1 MRVPVSWLR
10 EYAPIP
16 EPYDALEVGR
26 RLTLAGLE
34 VEAVEQVGHDVH
46 GVITAQ
52 VMAVEELTEFKK
64 PIRYCRVA
72 TSDAELTADPETL
85 TGVICGAT
93 NFSVGDRVAF
103 ATVGAVLPGGFEI
116 TAAKKYGRVSEG
128 MICAVD
134 ELGIGEDHTG
144 ILVLAPDT
152 PLGVDFT
159 AYARLRDDVLEITV
173 TPDRGYAV
181 SIRGVARE
189 LASAYQVPYTD
200 PALTFVP
207 GEDDPGLA
215 AEAGVEDLARAGDPD
230 ARAGGL
236 RAGAGPWPAAIADP
250 TACDRFVLREVRGF
264 APAARTPL
272 WMQVRLAR
280 SGMRSVSLAV
290 DVTNYLMLELG
301 QPLHAFDRAKLNGPI
316 VVRRARPGET
326 LTTLDHVTR
335 TLYESDILITDDS
348 GPISMAGTMGG
359 LATEIDDDSTD
370 IVIEGAHF
378 SDTGTAKMSRRHR
391 LHSEA
396 SYRFERGT
404 DRELPLRATARAAA
418 LLADLGGATVVPGV
432 THAQVPVTP
441 VTIQVAADYPD
452 RVAGV
457 VYGMDTVVA
466 RLQEVGCE
474 VRSTP
479 ASAPPTIAPWR
490 AKKAPAAPVSQE
502 HEHGQRDR
510 QHMVLLVTPPSWR
523 PDLTDAADL
532 AEEVIR
538 LEGYGNIPVRTPR
551 ATAGQ
556 GLTERQKSLRAIART
571 LGAAGF
577 VEVHCDP
584 FAPATEADSLML
596 APEDPRRP
604 AVKVANPLSEDQPR
618 LRTTL
623 LPGLFRT
630 LVRNIGR
637 GFPDTALFETG
648 LVFLPRPGAPGVAPI
663 LATDRGPTEAELAT
677 LAAALPDQPQ
687 RVGGVLA
694 GHRELAGWWGPG
706 RPETWADAIEAARSV
721 GAVNHLTFEVR
732 AAAEAPWHPGR
743 CAALYVR
750 TATDSRARGGEDREW
765 LAGHAG
771 ELHPRVIAAYGLPS
785 RTCAFELDLAVLAA
799 AAEAAEPVRGPALS
813 AYPVATQDV
822 ALVVSQEVPA
832 AEVVAA
838 LAAGAGELLE
848 DVRLFDVYTGAQLG
862 EGRKSLAYTLRL
874 RAPDR
879 TLTAAEATA
888 VRDAAVAEAARRT
901 GAVLRLSGSDAH
913 LVKVTVARRVVGH
926 DRRVEAGNRF
936 GCAGET
942 PLVPCFA
949 HAVFRA
955 FR

>member
-34 VEAVEQVGHDVH
+34 VEAVEQVGHDVR

-52 VMAVEELTEFKK
+52 VIMIEELTGFKK

-72 TSDAELTADPETL
+72 VTDSELTADPETL
-85 TGVICGAT
+85 TGVICGAA
-93 NFSVGDRVAF
+93 NFSEGDRVAF

-116 TAAKKYGRVSEG
+116 TAARKYGRVSQG

-134 ELGIGEDHTG
+134 ELGIGEDHSG
-144 ILVLAPDT
+144 ILILPPDT

-159 AYARLRDDVLEITV
+159 EYASLRDDVLEITV

-200 PALTFVP
+200 PALSFVP
-207 GEDDPGLA
+207 GEDASGI
-215 AEAGVEDLARAGDPD
+215 EDATADPD
-230 ARAGGL
+230 AK
-236 RAGAGPWPAAIADP
+236 PWPAVIADP

-264 APAARTPL
+264 SPTARTPL

-280 SGMRSVSLAV
+280 CGMRGVSLAV

-301 QPLHAFDRAKLNGPI
+301 QPLHAFDRTKLSGTI

-335 TLYESDILITDDS
+335 TLDETDILITDDS

-378 SDTGTAKMSRRHR
+378 SDTGTAKMARRHR

-418 LLADLGGATVVPGV
+418 LLASLGGATMVPGA

-441 VTIQVAADYPD
+441 VTIQLAADYPD

-479 ASAPPTIAPWR
+479 STQAPTIAPWR
-490 AKKAPAAPVSQE
+490 AGTSEQPAAVGHSFEHE
-502 HEHGQRDR
+502 HEHGKHDR
-510 QHMVLLVTPPSWR
+510 QHMILLVTPPSWR
-523 PDLTDAADL
+523 PDLTDPADL

-538 LEGYGNIPVRTPR
+538 LEGYGNVPVRQPR

-571 LGAAGF
+571 LAAVGF
-577 VEVHCDP
+577 VEVHSDP

-604 AVKVANPLSEDQPR
+604 AVKVANPLSEDQPQ

-623 LPGLFRT
+623 LPGLLRT

-648 LVFLPRPGAPGVAPI
+648 QVFLPRPGSPGIAPI
-663 LATDRGPTEAELAT
+663 LATDHGPTEAELAT
-677 LAAALPDQPQ
+677 LDAALPDQPP
-687 RVGGVLA
+687 RVAGVLT
-694 GHRELAGWWGPG
+694 GNRELAGWWGPG
-706 RPETWADAIEAARSV
+706 TRATWADAIEAARSV
-721 GAVNHLTFEVR
+721 GAVSHLRFEVR

-750 TATDSRARGGEDREW
+750 AAAGDGQDREW

-771 ELHPRVIAAYGLPS
+771 ELHPRVIAAYGLPP
-785 RTCAFELDLAVLAA
+785 RTSAFELDFAVLATA
-799 AAEAAEPVRGPALS
+799 AAAADPVRGPALP
-813 AYPVATQDV
+813 AYPLATQDV
-822 ALVVSQEVPA
+822 ALVVPAEVPA

-838 LAAGAGELLE
+838 LTAGAGELLE

-888 VRDAAVAEAARRT
+888 ARDAAVAEAARRT
-901 GAVLRLSGSDAH
+901 GAVLRH
-913 LVKVTVARRVVGH
+913 
-926 DRRVEAGNRF
+926 
-936 GCAGET
+936 
-942 PLVPCFA
+942 
-949 HAVFRA
+949 
-955 FR
+955 

>member
-26 RLTLAGLE
+26 RLTQAGLE
-34 VEAVEQVGHDVH
+34 VEAVEQVGHDVR
-46 GVITAQ
+46 GVIIAQ
-52 VMAVEELTEFKK
+52 VMTVEELSGFKK

-72 TSDAELTADPETL
+72 VADEELDRDPETL
-85 TGVICGAT
+85 TGVICGAV
-93 NFSVGDRVAF
+93 NFAAGDRVAF
-103 ATVGAVLPGGFEI
+103 ATVGATLPGGFEI
-116 TAAKKYGRVSEG
+116 TAAKKYGRVSAG

-134 ELGIGEDHTG
+134 ELGIGEDHSG
-144 ILVLAPDT
+144 ILILPPDT
-152 PLGVDFT
+152 PLGVDFA
-159 AYARLRDDVLEITV
+159 AYAGLKDDVLEIAV

-189 LASAYQVPYTD
+189 LASAYRVPYTD
-200 PALTFVP
+200 PALTFVA
-207 GEDDPGLA
+207 GEDTADEAAADGSAAPPGA
-215 AEAGVEDLARAGDPD
+215 VT
-230 ARAGGL
+230 
-236 RAGAGPWPAAIADP
+236 WPAEIADP

-264 APAARTPL
+264 DPKAATPL

-301 QPLHAFDRAKLNGPI
+301 QPLHAFDRDKLHGPL

-326 LTTLDHVTR
+326 LVTLDHVTR
-335 TLYESDILITDDS
+335 TLHEADILITDDS

-359 LATEIDDDSTD
+359 LATEIGDDSTD

-378 SDTGTAKMSRRHR
+378 SDTGTATMSRRHR

-418 LLADLGGATVVPGV
+418 MLARLGGATVVPGA
-432 THAQVPVTP
+432 THAQVPWQP
-441 VTIQVAADYPD
+441 ATIQLAADYPD

-457 VYGMDTVVA
+457 SYGMDTVVA

-479 ASAPPTIAPWR
+479 AGSAPTIAPWR
-490 AKKAPAAPVSQE
+490 AQGGPAAPAAPA
-502 HEHGQRDR
+502 R
-510 QHMVLLVTPPSWR
+510 QQGHLPMVLLVTPPSWR

-538 LEGYGNIPVRTPR
+538 LEGYGNVPVRQPR
-551 ATAGQ
+551 AVAGR
-556 GLTERQKSLRAIART
+556 GLSARQQALRAVART
-571 LGAAGF
+571 LAGAGLI
-577 VEVHCDP
+577 EVHSDP

-596 APEDPRRP
+596 GPGDRRRP
-604 AVKVANPLSEDQPR
+604 AVKVANPLSEDQPQ

-630 LVRNIGR
+630 LVRNVGR
-637 GFPDTALFETG
+637 GFPDTALFEAG
-648 LVFLPRPGAPGVAPI
+648 QVFLPRPGAPGVAPI

-677 LAAALPDQPQ
+677 LAAPLPDQPD
-687 RVGGVLA
+687 RVAGVLA
-694 GHRELAGWWGPG
+694 GNRELPGWWGQG
-706 RPETWADAIEAARSV
+706 RAQTWADAIEAARRA
-721 GAVNHLTFEVR
+721 GAVMHLAFEVR

-743 CAALYVR
+743 CAALYLRV
-750 TATDSRARGGEDREW
+750 TDSRGGQEHER

-771 ELHPRVIAAYGLPS
+771 ELHPRVIAAYGLPP
-785 RTCAFELDLAVLAA
+785 RTSAFELDFTAMAA
-799 AAEAAEPVRGPALS
+799 AAAAAAPVHGPALPV
-813 AYPVATQDV
+813 YPPATQDV
-822 ALVVSQEVPA
+822 ALVVPAEVPA
-832 AEVVAA
+832 ADVAAA
-838 LAAGAGELLE
+838 LAAGAGGLLE

-862 EGRKSLAYTLRL
+862 AGRKSLAYTLRL

-888 VRDAAVAEAARRT
+888 ARDAAVAEAAQRT
-901 GAVLRLSGSDAH
+901 GAVLRA
-913 LVKVTVARRVVGH
+913 
-926 DRRVEAGNRF
+926 
-936 GCAGET
+936 
-942 PLVPCFA
+942 
-949 HAVFRA
+949 
-955 FR
+955 

>member
-26 RLTLAGLE
+26 RLTQAGLE
-34 VEAVEQVGHDVH
+34 VEAVEQVGHDVR

-52 VMAVEELTEFKK
+52 VISVEELTGFKK

-72 TSDAELTADPETL
+72 VTDSELTADPETL

-93 NFSVGDRVAF
+93 NFREGDRVAF

-116 TAAKKYGRVSEG
+116 TEAKKYGRISQG

-144 ILVLAPDT
+144 ILILPPDT

-159 AYARLRDDVLEITV
+159 AYANLRDDVLEVTV

-189 LASAYQVPYTD
+189 LASAYQVSYTD
-200 PALTFVP
+200 PALSFVP
-207 GEDDPGLA
+207 GEDASGI
-215 AEAGVEDLARAGDPD
+215 EDATPSLDGTGPD
-230 ARAGGL
+230 AVQPNT
-236 RAGAGPWPAAIADP
+236 GPWPAVIADP

-264 APAARTPL
+264 DPKARTPL

-280 SGMRSVSLAV
+280 SGMRGVSLAV

-301 QPLHAFDRAKLNGPI
+301 QPLHAFDRAKLSGTI
-316 VVRRARPGET
+316 VVRRARPRET

-335 TLYESDILITDDS
+335 TLDEADILITDDS

-378 SDTGTAKMSRRHR
+378 SDSGTAKMARRHR

-418 LLADLGGATVVPGV
+418 LLANLGGATIVPGA

-441 VTIQVAADYPD
+441 VTIQLAADYPD

-479 ASAPPTIAPWR
+479 SAQAPTIAPWR
-490 AKKAPAAPVSQE
+490 AGIPEQPAARE
-502 HEHGQRDR
+502 HGYEHGHEHGKHDR
-510 QHMVLLVTPPSWR
+510 QHMILLVTPPSWR
-523 PDLTDAADL
+523 PDLTDPADL

-538 LEGYGNIPVRTPR
+538 LEGYGNVPVRQPR

-556 GLTERQKSLRAIART
+556 GLTERQKSLRAITRT
-571 LGAAGF
+571 LAAASF
-577 VEVHCDP
+577 VEVHSDP
-584 FAPATEADSLML
+584 FAPAAEADSLML

-604 AVKVANPLSEDQPR
+604 AVKVANPLSEDQPQ

-623 LPGLFRT
+623 LPGLFRA
-630 LVRNIGR
+630 LARNIGR

-648 LVFLPRPGAPGVAPI
+648 QVFLPRPGSPGVAPI

-677 LAAALPDQPQ
+677 LDAALPDQPP
-687 RVGGVLA
+687 RIAGVLA
-694 GHRELAGWWGPG
+694 GNRELPGWWGPG
-706 RPETWADAIEAARSV
+706 TRAIWADAIEAARSV
-721 GAVNHLTFEVR
+721 GALCHLSFDVR

-743 CAALYVR
+743 CAALHVR
-750 TATDSRARGGEDREW
+750 AAGGDGQASVGREREW

-771 ELHPRVIAAYGLPS
+771 ELHPRVIAAYGLPP
-785 RTCAFELDLAVLAA
+785 RTSAFELDFAVIAA
-799 AAEAAEPVRGPALS
+799 AAAAADPVRGPALP
-813 AYPVATQDV
+813 AYPPATQDV
-822 ALVVSQEVPA
+822 ALVVPEEVPA

-838 LAAGAGELLE
+838 LTAGAGELLE
-848 DVRLFDVYTGAQLG
+848 EVRLFDVYTGAQLG

-888 VRDAAVAEAARRT
+888 ARDAAVAEAARRT
-901 GAVLRLSGSDAH
+901 GAVLRA
-913 LVKVTVARRVVGH
+913 
-926 DRRVEAGNRF
+926 
-936 GCAGET
+936 
-942 PLVPCFA
+942 
-949 HAVFRA
+949 
-955 FR
+955 